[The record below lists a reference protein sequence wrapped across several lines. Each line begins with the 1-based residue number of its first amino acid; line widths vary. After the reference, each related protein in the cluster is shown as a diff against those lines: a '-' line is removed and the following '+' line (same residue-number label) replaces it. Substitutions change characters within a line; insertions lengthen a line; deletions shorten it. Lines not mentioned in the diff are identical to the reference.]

1 MWNVFEVIN
10 KEGEVSMENKKSSWY
25 GPKQIGMMIYTAIIF
40 LIGTSIIGGNN
51 NTVFPMF
58 AEIRGWDI
66 NLINAVS
73 GIGCI
78 LKAVGVL
85 VLAKA
90 VRKSGAKNLTVIT
103 LFISAAL
110 LIVFGVTES
119 LPVFLVVI
127 LALGFLGGGYEK
139 NGGMT
144 LTANW
149 WPTKKGI
156 VLGFTTM
163 GIVAMNIVYVPMMP
177 KLLGKLG
184 LGGGM
189 AVIAGILVV
198 VAILTI
204 LFVKNNPEE
213 AGEYPDGDPTYAVKG
228 AEVAQM
234 MKEYKSPF
242 TLKKVCTDRNTWFI
256 GFSSAF
262 AFMAVMSYIAS
273 AIPAMMSYGYDYTMA
288 TTIFAVGG
296 VMGIIGS
303 FLFGVIDQKMG
314 TKKAFI
320 IYFVCI
326 IIGFIFTLLM
336 PKGAIFCWLAGII
349 IFAAQGALCNLLP
362 SYVATVYG
370 RWDYIS
376 GYQVIGTIF
385 EVGAG
390 VGVMMTGFF
399 ANMAVMYTFDI
410 VMLVIGF
417 IMMIASSDKFIGKR

>member
-1 MWNVFEVIN
+1 MQQE
-10 KEGEVSMENKKSSWY
+10 KKHSWY
-25 GPKQIGMMIYTAIIF
+25 GPKQIGVMIYTAVLF

-58 AEIRGWDI
+58 SEIRGWDI
-66 NLINAVS
+66 NIINAVS
-73 GIGCI
+73 GIACI
-78 LKAVGVL
+78 MKAIGVL
-85 VLAKA
+85 ALAKA
-90 VRKSGAKNLTVIT
+90 VRTIGPKNLTAIT

-110 LIVFGVTES
+110 LIVFGVTKN
-119 LPVFLVVI
+119 LPVYLTVI
-127 LALGFLGGGYEK
+127 LIIGFLGGGYEK

-177 KLLGKLG
+177 KLLGALG

-189 AVIAGILVV
+189 AVIAVILVV
-198 VAILTI
+198 VAVITL
-204 LFVKNNPEE
+204 LFVKNTPEE
-213 AGEYPDGDPTYAVKG
+213 AGEYPDGDATYAVNGEEIAK
-228 AEVAQM
+228 M
-234 MKEYKSPF
+234 MREYKSPF
-242 TLKKVCTDRNTWFI
+242 TLGKVLKDRNTWFI
-256 GFSSAF
+256 GLGSAF

-273 AIPAMMSYGYDYTMA
+273 AIPTMIGYGYEPGFA

-296 VMGIIGS
+296 IMGIIGS

-320 IYFVCI
+320 VYFIAI
-326 IIGFIFTLLM
+326 IIGFLFTLLM
-336 PKGAIFCWLAGII
+336 PKGAVFCWLAGVI

-362 SYVATVYG
+362 SYVATKYG
-370 RWDYIS
+370 RWDYTS

-385 EVGAG
+385 EIGAG

-399 ANMAVMYTFDI
+399 MNPRTMFVFDI

-417 IMMIASSDKFIGKR
+417 VMMACSSDKFIGKR